1 MKKQLIV
8 VGIIVI
14 FLIVGLS
21 GCNSNST
28 KSDEEKLIGIW
39 IYSISLGNETASA
52 SYVFL
57 SNKMF
62 KIITSYNGEV
72 YTVNGTW
79 NIMDNKLLIT
89 LEGQDTV
96 INDYIF
102 SNNDTKLKISD
113 SSGSTVVFTKQ

>member
-1 MKKQLIV
+1 MKKQLIA
-8 VGIIVI
+8 VGIIII

-28 KSDEEKLIGIW
+28 NSDEEKLIGIW
-39 IYSISLGNETASA
+39 TYSISLGNETASA

>member
-28 KSDEEKLIGIW
+28 NSDEEKLIGIW
-39 IYSISLGNETASA
+39 TYSISLGNETASA

>member
-52 SYVFL
+52 SYDFL

-79 NIMDNKLLIT
+79 NVMDNKLLIT

>member
-1 MKKQLIV
+1 MKKQLIA
-8 VGIIVI
+8 VGIIII

-28 KSDEEKLIGIW
+28 NSDEEKLIGIW
-39 IYSISLGNETASA
+39 TYSISLGNETASA
-52 SYVFL
+52 SYDFL

-79 NIMDNKLLIT
+79 NVMDNKLLIT

>member
-1 MKKQLIV
+1 MKKQLIA

-39 IYSISLGNETASA
+39 TYSISLGNETASA
-52 SYVFL
+52 SYDFL

-72 YTVNGTW
+72 YTMNGTW
-79 NIMDNKLLIT
+79 NIMNNKLLIT

-113 SSGSTVVFTKQ
+113 SSGSAVVFTKQ